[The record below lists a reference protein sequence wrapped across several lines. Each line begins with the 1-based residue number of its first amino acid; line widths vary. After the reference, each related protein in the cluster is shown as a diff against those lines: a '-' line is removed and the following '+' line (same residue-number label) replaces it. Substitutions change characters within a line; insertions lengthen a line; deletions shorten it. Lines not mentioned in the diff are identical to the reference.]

1 VRGSG
6 MVDDIVIEKLNRL
19 KAYLALCRRY
29 CERGIQHRGD
39 SYSIRYV
46 AIGIHRLLQELRS
59 LGTVLRLGSTEC
71 EKALELLHNIGEAMM
86 VAKYSEYTDE
96 QIMYT
101 LCTVC
106 PCIELAIAEKLK
118 QSH

>member
-1 VRGSG
+1 MCEVI
-6 MVDDIVIEKLNRL
+6 VDDIIVEKLSRL

-29 CERGIQHRGD
+29 CERGIQYRGD

-46 AIGIHRLLQELRS
+46 AIGIHRLLHELHS
-59 LGTVLRLGSTEC
+59 LGTVLRPSSTEC
-71 EKALELLHNIGEAMM
+71 EKALEFLHYIGEAMM
-86 VAKYSEYTDE
+86 VARYSEYTDD
-96 QIMYT
+96 QIMRT

-118 QSH
+118 QFH